1 MRLER
6 GPVTAADVFRIKIM
20 DRYMTTELAGPFL
33 FGLSAFTL
41 IFIAT
46 QILAISR
53 LVSDNHAPLWAA
65 VEYFLWTLPS
75 IVVLVIP
82 MAMLLGVLLALQ
94 RLSAESEITAM
105 KAGGISM
112 TRVVAPM
119 LAMGFLASLVSLVLQ
134 EGFVPFANDRA
145 AYIRDQVIKHI
156 DVTNGSPTVVSPLPG
171 GGRQLTS
178 ATAFEGSTQS
188 LLNVTLIQYNRAGD
202 PEEIVFSRRA
212 HYEQPTWTFD
222 DATVYRFDGGTI
234 YQSIEPRMRVDIGEK
249 PSQLLQRLGSPQEMS
264 RKQIADAIK
273 FAQLSSVQL
282 GSYLA
287 EYHSKLARPFACFVF
302 ALIAVPFGLSAPRG
316 GGAGGTSVGFGLAVA
331 IVFVYYVISTIFL
344 SLGAASPSFAF
355 VSAWMPNII
364 FTCIGLLLL
373 RRAAAV

>member
-1 MRLER
+1 MKAFGCEALR
-6 GPVTAADVFRIKIM
+6 VKIL
-20 DRYMTTELAGPFL
+20 DRYMVSELAGPFL

-94 RLSAESEITAM
+94 RLSAESEVTAM
-105 KAGGISM
+105 KAGGISV
-112 TRVVAPM
+112 TRVVGPL
-119 LAMGFLASLVSLVLQ
+119 LAVGLLASIVSLVLQ

-156 DVTNGSPTVVSPLPG
+156 DLSTATPAAVTPLPG

-178 ATAFEGSTQS
+178 WTAFEGSTQS
-188 LLNVTLIQYNRAGD
+188 LLNVTLIQYNREGD
-202 PEEIVFSRRA
+202 PQEIVFSRRA

-222 DATVYRFDGGTI
+222 DATVYRFDGGTV
-234 YQSIEPRMRVDIGEK
+234 YQSIEPRMQVDIGEK

-264 RKQIADAIK
+264 RTQIEGAIR
-273 FAQLSSVQL
+273 FARLSQVQL

-287 EYHSKLARPFACFVF
+287 EYHAKLARPFACFVF

-316 GGAGGTSVGFGLAVA
+316 GGGGTSVGFGLAVA
-331 IVFVYYVISTIFL
+331 IVFVYYVISTVFL
-344 SLGAASPSFAF
+344 SLGAASGNFAF
-355 VSAWMPNII
+355 IAAWMPNVI
-364 FTCIGLLLL
+364 FTIMGALLL
-373 RRAAAV
+373 RRRAAV